1 MCFVR
6 ALYDYTG
13 SSSEE
18 LSFLEG
24 TVFKVTSKGQLGVD
38 DGYWEGELAG
48 RTGAFPS
55 LLVEEVDENGS
66 VLGSEEVSTQ
76 GSQNHFTF
84 SLRFPHVF
92 LFLFYNF

>member
-1 MCFVR
+1 MCYVR

-24 TVFKVTSKGQLGVD
+24 TVFKVTSKGEPGVD

-48 RTGAFPS
+48 HIGVFPS

-66 VLGSEEVSTQ
+66 VLGSEEVS
-76 GSQNHFTF
+76 
-84 SLRFPHVF
+84 L
-92 LFLFYNF
+92 